1 MGQTP
6 SQPIVPPCDA
16 ECQRQKRLTQ
26 LKETYNS
33 SVQDETQDSAEVR
46 QARKQYFTFK
56 LGDAGYMNKERETL
70 EKIADKHTGKLQN
83 IHDRFIHDIK
93 EQKEIEND
101 NKISIKNMRELL
113 DKFQSSNKKIMN
125 GLDDQENVLE
135 TSRRMVWYTNQKV
148 GRYRSFDS
156 LIATILKLMLLI
168 AITFFLYDQKYISLT
183 LVIIFYLLIM
193 HFL

>member
-125 GLDDQENVLE
+125 GLDDQETVLE

-168 AITFFLYDQKYISLT
+168 AITFFLYDQKYISLA